1 MKNENLIKQ
10 KREELGFSQKKL
22 GEMIGV
28 SQQHINRFEQ
38 DYPIPLKHLP
48 ALARALKIDLSE
60 LLPSEFK
67 NIDFS
72 IKGKENCINIE
83 MINATACCGNGIEN
97 FAENVIGYWQM
108 PKEEYRAISTIAPD
122 NVKMLRV
129 FGDSMETTLSDGDWV
144 LVNIS
149 RKSFDSDGI
158 FLIRLSTGLAV
169 KRIQGT
175 LGSDVVICSDN
186 PKYRP
191 ITAPTSDVTIVGKVI
206 YTLKAEKVG

>member
-1 MKNENLIKQ
+1 MKNNLKALR
-10 KREELGFSQKKL
+10 KKSGFSQVELAEKL
-22 GEMIGV
+22 NTTQGMIGLLERGERKLSPDWLKRISQILSCSPLDILPDLNIITPTIQPNQNSV
-28 SQQHINRFEQ
+28 S
-38 DYPIPLKHLP
+38 
-48 ALARALKIDLSE
+48 
-60 LLPSEFK
+60 
-67 NIDFS
+67 
-72 IKGKENCINIE
+72 IE
-83 MINATACCGNGIEN
+83 MINATACCGNGVEN
-97 FAENVIGYWQM
+97 FAENVIGFWQM

-144 LVNIS
+144 LVDIS
-149 RKSFDSDGI
+149 RKFFDSDGI

-175 LGSDVVICSDN
+175 IGTDVVICSDN

-191 ITAPTSDVTIVGKVI
+191 ITAPTSDVIIVGKVI

>member
-1 MKNENLIKQ
+1 MRNNL
-10 KREELGFSQKKL
+10 RELRKKAGLSQLELADKL
-22 GEMIGV
+22 NTTQGMIGLLERGERKLSPDWLKRISQILSCSPLDILPDLNTLTPTVQPNQNSV
-28 SQQHINRFEQ
+28 S
-38 DYPIPLKHLP
+38 
-48 ALARALKIDLSE
+48 
-60 LLPSEFK
+60 
-67 NIDFS
+67 
-72 IKGKENCINIE
+72 IE
-83 MINATACCGNGIEN
+83 MIDAAACCGNGIEN
-97 FAENVIGYWQM
+97 FMENVVGFWQM

-144 LVNIS
+144 LVDIS
-149 RKSFDSDGI
+149 RKFFDSDGI

-175 LGSDVVICSDN
+175 IGTDVVICSDN

-191 ITAPTSDVTIVGKVI
+191 ITAATSDVQIVGKVI